1 MSDSLNVFCSSL
13 VVSWVTPDSF
23 TAQLDFAASISEQ
36 LAETA
41 KDAEARVYL
50 TDGASTMRN
59 GSRVARRF
67 KTGTEREFER
77 GVTLSAQQAA
87 ELAAR

>member
-1 MSDSLNVFCSSL
+1 M
-13 VVSWVTPDSF
+13 TPDGF
-23 TAQLDFAASISEQ
+23 TVQMDFAASISEQ

-59 GSRVARRF
+59 GSRVAR
-67 KTGTEREFER
+67 
-77 GVTLSAQQAA
+77 
-87 ELAAR
+87 